1 VISIDDV
8 ERAAK
13 TIAGRVHRTPL
24 RRSATLS
31 ERLNAD
37 AFLKAELFQ
46 RTGSFKV
53 RGAIN
58 RLHELTDEERARGV
72 ITISAGNHAQAVAW
86 AARESGLDALV
97 VMWQGADESKVVA
110 TRGYGAAIDQ
120 EAANPTDAF
129 ARLDELLA
137 ETGRTLV
144 HPFNDAAVIAGQGTV
159 GLEILEDREV
169 PDVVVVPVGGGGL
182 ISGIATVVK
191 ARQPRARVIAVE
203 PERSTA
209 LHDALAAGRSVPVT
223 PRSAADALSAPFA
236 GEACVEIC
244 TTLGV
249 ESVLVTEDELA
260 EAFRWLYAR
269 MKFAV
274 ELGAAAST
282 AALLAD
288 KVHVEPGQTVVA
300 VVSGGNVAAREA
312 AAILA
317 P

>member
-1 VISIDDV
+1 MISIDDV

-31 ERLNAD
+31 ERLDAD

-53 RGAIN
+53 RGALN
-58 RLHELTDEERARGV
+58 RLHELTGDERASGV

-97 VMWQGADESKVVA
+97 VMWQGADASKVSA
-110 TRGYGAAIDQ
+110 TRGYGAAVDQ
-120 EAANPTDAF
+120 EAADPTEAF
-129 ARLDELLA
+129 ERLEELRA

-144 HPFNDAAVIAGQGTV
+144 HPFNDEAVIAGQGTV
-159 GLEILEDREV
+159 GLEILEDRPV

-182 ISGIATVVK
+182 VSGIATAVK
-191 ARQPRARVIAVE
+191 ARQPAARVIAVE

-209 LHDALAAGRSVPVT
+209 LHDALAAGHSVPVT

-244 TTLGV
+244 AALGV
-249 ESVLVTEDELA
+249 ESVLVTEEELA
-260 EAFRWLYAR
+260 DAFRWLYAR
-269 MKFAV
+269 MKFAA

-282 AALLAD
+282 AALLAG
-288 KVHVEPGQTVVA
+288 KVRVEPGQTVVA
-300 VVSGGNVAAREA
+300 VVSGGNVAAKQA

-317 P
+317 S